1 MLQPYPMM
9 TLRHFL
15 AQAAVAA
22 SFAAAA
28 QTGWA
33 QAASAAQAPQA
44 ASSAQLPYVP
54 YGNLKNASAT
64 DIERAKQVGQSVVK
78 DLMSAYE
85 KRADDPTLEQTMR
98 QVKTRADQI
107 ADESI
112 ASNRDKILDFLG
124 IDPQSQNALYY
135 FVSWSMPLEM
145 LRSYAIEAMWDGGTL
160 VFDGI
165 PAGRTFAQFLG
176 EDLSKL
182 TYGKG
187 ASANVSIDPR
197 LYDAYQVTT
206 VPTIVLTTY
215 RADLQCTDEN
225 AVKFQYRGQDLSYNT
240 CPPLDPAKYAKVSGA
255 VTSNYALQ
263 MFADDGWAQ
272 AKPFLK
278 ALSQGYALGK
288 VPQKEQQPFTGKWE
302 EVISPADRMA
312 IQAAVNTVQTP
323 AGMQASSV
331 APAATHPAP
340 GH

>member
-1 MLQPYPMM
+1 MM
-9 TLRHFL
+9 KLRHFL
-15 AQAAVAA
+15 AQGAVFV
-22 SFAAAA
+22 SFTAAA
-28 QTGWA
+28 QLGWA
-33 QAASAAQAPQA
+33 QEASAPVE
-44 ASSAQLPYVP
+44 ASAVHLPYVP
-54 YGNLKNASAT
+54 YGNLKNANAA
-64 DIERAKQVGQSVVK
+64 DIERATQVGQSVVK

-85 KRADDPTLEQTMR
+85 KRADDPSLEQTMR

-107 ADESI
+107 ADETL

-135 FVSWSMPLEM
+135 FVSWSMPLDM

-215 RADLQCTDEN
+215 RADLQCTDES

-255 VTSNYALQ
+255 LTSNYALQ
-263 MFADDGWAQ
+263 MFADDGWTQ

-278 ALSQGYALGK
+278 ALAQGYALGK
-288 VPQKEQQPFTGKWE
+288 VPQKEQQPFAGQWE
-302 EVISPADRMA
+302 DVISPADRMA
-312 IQAAVNTVQTP
+312 IQAAVSTMQTP
-323 AGMQASSV
+323 AGTQTSSR
-331 APAATHPAP
+331 APTTSQPSL

>member
-1 MLQPYPMM
+1 MM
-9 TLRHFL
+9 KLRHFL
-15 AQAAVAA
+15 AKGVVFA

-28 QTGWA
+28 QMGWTQEA
-33 QAASAAQAPQA
+33 SAPEAASAVH
-44 ASSAQLPYVP
+44 LPYVP
-54 YGNLKNASAT
+54 YGNLKNASAA
-64 DIERAKQVGQSVVK
+64 DIERATQVGQSVVK

-85 KRADDPTLEQTMR
+85 KRAEDPTLEQTMR

-107 ADESI
+107 ADETI

-135 FVSWSMPLEM
+135 FVSWSLPLEM

-160 VFDGI
+160 VFDGV

-225 AVKFQYRGQDLSYNT
+225 AVKFQYRGQDLRYNT

-272 AKPFLK
+272 AKPYLK
-278 ALSQGYALGK
+278 ALAQGYALGK
-288 VPQKEQQPFTGKWE
+288 APQKEQQPFAGKWE
-302 EVISPADRMA
+302 DVISPADRMA

-323 AGMQASSV
+323 AGMPASNS
-331 APAATHPAP
+331 AP
-340 GH
+340 GAPRPGQAH

>member
-1 MLQPYPMM
+1 MLQPYSMIK
-9 TLRHFL
+9 LRHLL
-15 AQAAVAA
+15 AQGAVSLSFAVAA
-22 SFAAAA
+22 QMGAA
-28 QTGWA
+28 QEA
-33 QAASAAQAPQA
+33 SSPEAASAVH
-44 ASSAQLPYVP
+44 LPYVP

-64 DIERAKQVGQSVVK
+64 DIEHATQVGQSVVK

-85 KRADDPTLEQTMR
+85 KRAEDPTLEQTMR
-98 QVKTRADQI
+98 QVKRRADQI
-107 ADESI
+107 ADETI
-112 ASNRDKILDFLG
+112 ASNRDKVLDFLG

-197 LYDAYQVTT
+197 LYDVYQVTS

-225 AVKFQYRGQDLSYNT
+225 AVKFPYRGQDLSYNT

-255 VTSNYALQ
+255 VTSHYALQ
-263 MFADDGWAQ
+263 MFSDDGWTQ

-278 ALSQGYALGK
+278 ALAQGYALGK
-288 VPQKEQQPFTGKWE
+288 VPQREQQPFAGKWE
-302 EVISPADRMA
+302 DVISPADRMA

-323 AGMQASSV
+323 AGM
-331 APAATHPAP
+331 ATSNSTSAVPQQVQ